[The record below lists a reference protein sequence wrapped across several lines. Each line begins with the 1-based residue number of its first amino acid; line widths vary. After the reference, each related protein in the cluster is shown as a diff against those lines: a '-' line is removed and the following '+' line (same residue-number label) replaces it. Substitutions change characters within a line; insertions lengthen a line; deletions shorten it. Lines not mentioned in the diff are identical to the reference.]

1 MQLVSGMEVGKKWKE
16 EQTDGINKIVWL
28 QRRFSSVPFV
38 KSLSSATIF
47 LPAKLLTIA
56 TRTFIVPAVSLWF
69 LVPAGRQTFHITV
82 SHLALNSIPTTP
94 RQGTVAG
101 LPQASGSG
109 PSPSDVVVS
118 EPVQNPPELESSKT
132 PPLSPAPPT
141 VPP

>member
-1 MQLVSGMEVGKKWKE
+1 MEVGKKRKE
-16 EQTDGINKIVWL
+16 EQTDGIAKVVWL

-69 LVPAGRQTFHITV
+69 LLPAGRQTFHITV

-94 RQGTVAG
+94 RQCTVAG
-101 LPQASGSG
+101 LPQASGYIYIYIYMYSI
-109 PSPSDVVVS
+109 
-118 EPVQNPPELESSKT
+118 K
-132 PPLSPAPPT
+132 
-141 VPP
+141 